1 MSTLVRHV
9 MTEEPKTLTTT
20 MSAADAAGMMAN
32 YDVGAIPVVDDDG
45 DLVGI
50 VTDRDIVLR
59 VVASRQDPTQVPLG
73 EVATKTTIEITPDME
88 LAEANQLMAE
98 HRIRRLPVVKDGTLV
113 GIVSIG
119 DVALA
124 LASKRT
130 VGETLEDVSTSD
142 RTALRNDG
150 PAQGTPD
157 RVLDRRDEATDEEE
171 RSDA

>member
-1 MSTLVRHV
+1 MSVLVRHV

-32 YDVGAIPVVDDDG
+32 FDVGAIPVVDDDG
-45 DLVGI
+45 ELVGI

-59 VVASRQDPTQVPLG
+59 VVASRQDPTQVSLG
-73 EVATKTTIEITPDME
+73 EVATKTTIEISPDME

-98 HRIRRLPVVKDGTLV
+98 HRIRRLPVTKDGALV

-142 RTALRNDG
+142 STASRNEG
-150 PAQGTPD
+150 PDPGTPD
-157 RVLDRRDEATDEEE
+157 RVMERRDEGTDDKEV
-171 RSDA
+171 SDA

>member
-9 MTEEPKTLTTT
+9 MTEDPKTLTTG

-32 YDVGAIPVVDDDG
+32 FDVGAIPVVDDDG
-45 DLVGI
+45 ELVGI

-59 VVASRQDPTQVPLG
+59 VVASRQDPTQVSLG
-73 EVATKTTIEITPDME
+73 DVATKTTIEITPDME

-98 HRIRRLPVVKDGTLV
+98 HRIRRLPVTKDGALV

-119 DVALA
+119 DVAIA

-130 VGETLEDVSTSD
+130 VGETLEVVSTSD
-142 RTALRNDG
+142 RTTSRNDG

-157 RVLDRRDEATDEEE
+157 RVMDRREAGDDDKEE
-171 RSDA
+171 SDA